1 MDKIWKQIHDW
12 QEYEVSNYGEIK
24 RISKSCGATAG
35 KILKPTK
42 LKNGYLKVSLCR
54 NSKRKEFLV
63 HRLVAITFIGDAG
76 GMDVCHIDG
85 TRDNNNLSN
94 LRIDT
99 RKGNMQDSILHG
111 TMIKGS
117 RVGTSKYKEEFILE
131 IKNLF
136 KNGATVSELAR
147 KFNIPK
153 PTLYGIKNNANW
165 KWL

>member
-1 MDKIWKQIHDW
+1 MDKIWKQIPDW
-12 QEYEVSNYGEIK
+12 QEYEISNYGEVK
-24 RISKSCGATAG
+24 RISKNCGAKVG

-63 HRLVAITFIGDAG
+63 HRLVAITFIGDAS

-99 RKGNMQDSILHG
+99 RKGNMQDAILHG

-117 RVGTSKYKEEFILE
+117 RVGTSKYKEDFILQ

-136 KNGATVSELAR
+136 KNGATVPELAK
-147 KFNIPK
+147 KFNMPR